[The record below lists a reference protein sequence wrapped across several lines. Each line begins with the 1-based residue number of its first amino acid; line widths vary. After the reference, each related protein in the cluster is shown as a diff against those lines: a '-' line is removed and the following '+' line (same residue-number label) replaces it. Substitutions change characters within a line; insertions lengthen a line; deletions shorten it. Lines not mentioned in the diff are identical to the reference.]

1 MVCHAVRFPAAS
13 RDDLYQHN
21 LSRVDSSL
29 AVTGL
34 TVLMGTP
41 TQTSQKALLPLV
53 ALNGCDMSQRQDV
66 MRQSNVRRELLQY
79 HSVSRQQATMV
90 L

>member
-1 MVCHAVRFPAAS
+1 
-13 RDDLYQHN
+13 
-21 LSRVDSSL
+21 
-29 AVTGL
+29 
-34 TVLMGTP
+34 MGTP